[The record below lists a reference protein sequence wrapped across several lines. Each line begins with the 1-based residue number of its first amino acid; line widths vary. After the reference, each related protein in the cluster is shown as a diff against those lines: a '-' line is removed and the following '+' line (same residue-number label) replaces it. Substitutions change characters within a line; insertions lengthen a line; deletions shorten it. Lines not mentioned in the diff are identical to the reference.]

1 MTLERKHT
9 LVRLVTGGILG
20 LLAISLLGG
29 LLNGMDLSEACRT
42 AVDFTHKVI
51 ETTRERSADI
61 RFGPKFEVHLPELA
75 RIMEDF
81 RAGTV

>member
-1 MTLERKHT
+1 
-9 LVRLVTGGILG
+9 
-20 LLAISLLGG
+20 
-29 LLNGMDLSEACRT
+29 MDLSEACRT

-81 RAGTV
+81 RAGAV